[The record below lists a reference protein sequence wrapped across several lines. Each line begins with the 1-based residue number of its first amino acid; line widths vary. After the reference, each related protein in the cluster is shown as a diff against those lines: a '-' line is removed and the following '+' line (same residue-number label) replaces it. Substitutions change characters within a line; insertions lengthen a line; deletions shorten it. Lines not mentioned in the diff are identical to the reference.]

1 MFIERVRCSIARRRR
16 FLVREISE
24 VFRIVVGVAV
34 GHKYAGKKVR
44 VFYFSLLEAK
54 ERTL

>member
-16 FLVREISE
+16 FLFRENSE
-24 VFRIVVGVAV
+24 VFRIVVGVGV
-34 GHKYAGKKVR
+34 GYKYAGKKVR
-44 VFYFSLLEAK
+44 VFSFSLLEAK